1 MLLVITLA
9 KDDNMQDVMRWVKKP
24 FIRFNWDENPLYP
37 MSYEWDGSKLRYAI
51 NGVDAKEITSV
62 WYRIAYLNY
71 KEPPNEPYYLLN
83 RKSRE
88 EMITPLFGLLETAF
102 WVSNPFAMQRAENKV
117 LQMEEA
123 IGLGMCVPR
132 TMVTSSPE
140 EAASFREQVGEMVV
154 KPLAHQ
160 IVRLDGKIH
169 AFFTSRVRPGTPI
182 DFSLLGSSPAI
193 FQEEIQRVCDIR
205 TIVVGDKAF
214 SMEIHQVRS
223 KKGDVD
229 YRMGMDRD
237 LEFKAHYLPTD
248 LEQASI
254 KLVKKLGLKYG
265 AMDFLLGVDGNYY
278 FLENNPAGAW
288 KFVENYAG
296 HSISQAMGKLL
307 S

>member
-1 MLLVITLA
+1 MLLVITL
-9 KDDNMQDVMRWVKKP
+9 KRDVNMEDVMNWVKKP
-24 FIRFNWDENPLYP
+24 YVRLNWDENPLPP
-37 MSYEWDGSKLRYAI
+37 MSYEWDGNKLRYAI
-51 NGVDAKEITSV
+51 NGVDTSEITSV

-88 EMITPLFGLLETAF
+88 EMITPLFGLLESAF
-102 WVSNPFAMQRAENKV
+102 WVSNPFAIQRADNKV

-123 IGLGMCVPR
+123 LKLGMCVPK
-132 TMVTSSPE
+132 TLISSSPQQAQAFKDE
-140 EAASFREQVGEMVV
+140 VGDIVV

-160 IVRLDGKIH
+160 IVRMDDKVH
-169 AFFTSRVRPGTPI
+169 VFFTSRVRADTPI

-205 TIVVGDKAF
+205 TIVVGDQAF

-229 YRMGMDRD
+229 YRQGMDRD
-237 LEFKAHYLPTD
+237 LEFKAHYLPAD
-248 LEQASI
+248 LHQASI
-254 KLVKKLGLKYG
+254 DLVKKLGLKYG
-265 AMDFLLGVDGNYY
+265 AMDYILGVDGNYY
-278 FLENNPAGAW
+278 FLENNPCGAW

-296 HSISQAMGKLL
+296 HPISQALGELL